1 MWVVVVFWHDLEKRR
16 NRAGSRVF
24 EHSSWG
30 ACLHHKNLQVE
41 LTVTFA
47 LSFALFPTL
56 EERRVALKARVLFP
70 STAFDCLGNPALS

>member
-1 MWVVVVFWHDLEKRR
+1 VVFWRDLEKRR
-16 NRAGSRVF
+16 NGAGSRGF

-30 ACLHHKNLQVE
+30 TCLHHKNLQVE

-56 EERRVALKARVLFP
+56 EERRVALEACVHFP
-70 STAFDCLGNPALS
+70 GTAFDFLGNPALS